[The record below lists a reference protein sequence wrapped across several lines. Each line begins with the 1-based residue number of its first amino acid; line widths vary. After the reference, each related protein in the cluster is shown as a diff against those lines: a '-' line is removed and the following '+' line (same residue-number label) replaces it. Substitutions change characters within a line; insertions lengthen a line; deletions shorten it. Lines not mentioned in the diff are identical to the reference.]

1 MVAIH
6 FTVKTAEMNSVVNI
20 VKRCTATNT
29 KIILTSAK
37 EVIETSSFV
46 QSKEVLCR
54 TTITFSK
61 YTINQSIN
69 QSISFNSSN
78 FLSLYIY
85 TKRTQYAG
93 YYRVWFLEGLYHNK
107 VNKSKNNDGI
117 MFWSKKFPL
126 DLWITS
132 FL

>member
-20 VKRCTATNT
+20 VKRCTATNK

-37 EVIETSSFV
+37 EVTETSSFV

-61 YTINQSIN
+61 YTINQSI
-69 QSISFNSSN
+69 I
-78 FLSLYIY
+78 
-85 TKRTQYAG
+85 
-93 YYRVWFLEGLYHNK
+93 
-107 VNKSKNNDGI
+107 
-117 MFWSKKFPL
+117 KFQ
-126 DLWITS
+126 TTYEYNRYC
-132 FL
+132 FR

>member
-1 MVAIH
+1 MILANFSIQFSPSHFRKSDLSFKKKRLFSVMVAIH

-20 VKRCTATNT
+20 VKRCTATNS
-29 KIILTSAK
+29 IILLTSAK

-93 YYRVWFLEGLYHNK
+93 YYRV
-107 VNKSKNNDGI
+107 
-117 MFWSKKFPL
+117 
-126 DLWITS
+126 
-132 FL
+132 